1 MDPDSHRTQVRNAW
15 VAGSVILLVA
25 AGVTTAGVCVQ
36 QMLEASRPSTPALFD
51 HGLTPVNLQAPATW
65 TNRQCGSCH
74 EKAYRQWKAS
84 RHAVAAT
91 NKKFHAQC
99 IQPIDGRRQWCLNCH
114 APTNPNGDLLPTE
127 EPHELDSIFSDQPQ
141 WLVDG
146 VDCLTCHVRDGKVLV
161 TRVTSSGQAAHP
173 VRLAPEL
180 GTAEFCGGCHQ
191 FAFKSSRYGDE
202 FHGQLQQ
209 ASMEEFLDFRRDGGG
224 QESCHDCHMADG
236 NHLMPGGYSNEMLN
250 QALELDLAASWQDQP
265 AGLNLSVS
273 VSAEGVGHRVPGGEH
288 FRFLTLYTNLRNAND
303 PPSVNPLSEP
313 EPDESPSA
321 VKSNTVTRVTA
332 WPRIEIMR
340 RHLGLRER
348 GLDPSAGERLDT
360 RLRPGE
366 RRTFRYFV
374 PVDALPSGSMLTV
387 SAELRYH
394 KMGDPDARRFGFA
407 LSEVIHTIV
416 RTEQAIRR
424 EGADR

>member
-1 MDPDSHRTQVRNAW
+1 MDPDSHRTQFRNAR
-15 VAGSVILLVA
+15 VAGPVILLVA

-51 HGLTPVNLQAPATW
+51 HGLTPIALQAPATW

-74 EKAYRQWKAS
+74 AEAFRQWKDS

-91 NKKFHAQC
+91 NRKFRVEC
-99 IQPIDGRRQWCLNCH
+99 TQPIGGRRQWCLNCH
-114 APTNPNGDLLPTE
+114 APTNPSADLLPTE
-127 EPHELDSIFSDQPQ
+127 VPHGLDSLFSDQPQ

-161 TRVTSSGQAAHP
+161 TRITKTGQAAHP
-173 VRLAPEL
+173 LRLAPEL

-191 FAFKSSRYGDE
+191 FAFKSARFGDE

-250 QALELDLAASWQDQP
+250 QALELDLAATWQDQP
-265 AGLNLSVS
+265 AGINLSVS

-288 FRFLTLYTNLRNAND
+288 FRFLTLYTNLRNADD
-303 PPSVNPLSEP
+303 PPLVSPLSEP
-313 EPDESPSA
+313 EPEQPRSPNES
-321 VKSNTVTRVTA
+321 KTVTRVTR

-340 RHLGLRER
+340 RELGLRER
-348 GLDPSAGERLDT
+348 GLDPSAGVRPDT
-360 RLRPGE
+360 RLLPGE

-374 PVDALPSGSMLTV
+374 PVDALPPGSPLAV

-394 KMGDPDARRFGFA
+394 KMGDHDARRFGFEPP
-407 LSEVIHTIV
+407 EVIHTIV
-416 RTEQAIRR
+416 RKEQTLRR